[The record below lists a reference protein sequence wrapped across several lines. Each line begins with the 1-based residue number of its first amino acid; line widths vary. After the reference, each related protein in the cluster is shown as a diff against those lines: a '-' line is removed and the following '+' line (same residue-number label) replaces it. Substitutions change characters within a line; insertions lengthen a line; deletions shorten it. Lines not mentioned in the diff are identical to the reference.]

1 MTAIAPFL
9 PRIVEGLLTTFL
21 LAWASIALAALVA
34 VVVGAL
40 RVSASPLTSAAS
52 GVGVE
57 LMRGT
62 SVLVQ
67 LFWVYYVLPVLPG
80 GIRLSSWT
88 AALLVLGLNGG
99 AYGADIVRAGLLAV
113 PRSQR
118 DATRALGLP
127 PLVAFR
133 RVTLPVALAQIVPG
147 FGSLAIDI
155 AKWTS
160 VVSFVGVTDVLYWA
174 NVARS
179 STNEIVLVYGLV
191 AALYIGLAIVVAG
204 GFRALEAVL
213 PTSRAR
219 RAVLRVRT
227 TTVVS

>member
-1 MTAIAPFL
+1 MTALAPFF

-34 VVVGAL
+34 VIVGAL
-40 RVSASPLTSAAS
+40 RVSSSPLTSAAS

-80 GIRLSSWT
+80 GIRLSPWT
-88 AALLVLGLNGG
+88 AALLVLGINGG

-113 PRSQR
+113 PRGHR

-133 RVTLPVALAQIVPG
+133 RVTLPAALAQIVPS

-160 VVSFVGVTDVLYWA
+160 VVSFVGVTDLLYWA

-179 STNEIVLVYGLV
+179 STNEIVLVYTLV
-191 AALYIGLAIVVAG
+191 AALYIGIAVVVAA
-204 GFRALEAVL
+204 GFRGLEALL

-219 RAVLRVRT
+219 RAAARARVT
-227 TTVVS
+227 EIAA